1 MVILVTI
8 FLVIV
13 YLSVC
18 AIFARSMGL
27 VKCIDP
33 DKAYQKKTKDTF
45 LMAIRTGKVK
55 NIS

>member
-1 MVILVTI
+1 MVIFVTI

-18 AIFARSMGL
+18 AVFARSMGL

-33 DKAYQKKTKDTF
+33 NKAYQKENRRHF
-45 LMAIRTGKVK
+45 LDG
-55 NIS
+55 